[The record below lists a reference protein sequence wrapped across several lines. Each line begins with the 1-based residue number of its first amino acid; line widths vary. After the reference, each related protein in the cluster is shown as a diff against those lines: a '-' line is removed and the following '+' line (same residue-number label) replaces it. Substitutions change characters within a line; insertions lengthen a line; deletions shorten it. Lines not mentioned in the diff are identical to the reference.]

1 VSAAPVSHDEEH
13 RRPLVAT
20 TRYLDLETDVLA
32 SLPADGF
39 AWWHDGV
46 GFVASGSAGRV
57 AASQVREALAGIRAD
72 DEVRAAGTGPIAVGA
87 LSFDQ
92 ADTSAPDEMVI
103 PAVVLGQGRDGRV
116 WVTHVRSGPSDAAY
130 DLAPDCS
137 SDGGTPGHLDVSA
150 AVSMNEW
157 ADAVETVLKE
167 IAAGE
172 LRKVVLARQVVARAD
187 ERFSVAEV
195 TVRLRRENPRCY
207 VFAANGL
214 VGASPE
220 LLVERRGEVVRSRP
234 MAGTVSLDHEDALRW
249 LAASDKNRWE
259 HEIVVKAVVE
269 RLTSRCAQRPRVS
282 KTDVAS
288 FSGLA
293 HFATTVEG
301 RLREPAPSALDLAM
315 ELHPTPAVAGEPA
328 ATALDLISRLESRG
342 RGRYGGPVGWVD
354 AKGDGEFAVAL
365 RCAQFDGNR
374 AVLYAGAGIVAGSN
388 WEAEWEETQA
398 KLEPMLRALRRS

>member
-1 VSAAPVSHDEEH
+1 LHGEEH
-13 RRPLVAT
+13 RRSLVAT

-32 SLPADGF
+32 ALPADGF
-39 AWWHDGV
+39 AWWHDGL
-46 GFVASGSAGRV
+46 GFVARGSAGRV
-57 AASQVREALAGIRAD
+57 PTSQVREALAGIRAD
-72 DEVRAAGTGPIAVGA
+72 DEVRASGTGPIAVGA
-87 LSFDQ
+87 LPFDR
-92 ADTSAPDEMVI
+92 ADTSVPDELVI
-103 PAVVLGQGRDGRV
+103 PAVVLGQGGDGRV
-116 WVTHVRSGPSDAAY
+116 WVTQVRSSPSDATY
-130 DLAPDCS
+130 DLAPGCPC
-137 SDGGTPGHLDVSA
+137 DGDTPGHLDVSS

-157 ADAVETVLKE
+157 ADAVETALKD
-167 IAAGE
+167 IDAGE
-172 LRKVVLARQVVARAD
+172 LSKVVLARQVVVRAD

-195 TVRLRRENPRCY
+195 VVRLRRENPRCY

-234 MAGTVSLDHEDALRW
+234 MAGTVSLDNDDALRW

-259 HEIVVKAVVE
+259 HAIVVEAVVE
-269 RLTSRCAQRPRVS
+269 RLTSRCAHPPSVS
-282 KTDVAS
+282 TADVAS

-293 HFATTVEG
+293 HFATSVEG

-328 ATALDLISRLESRG
+328 ATALDLISRLEPRG

-365 RCAQFDGNR
+365 RCAQIGGSQ
-374 AVLYAGAGIVAGSN
+374 AVLYAGAGIVAGST

-398 KLEPMLRALRRS
+398 KLEPMLRALRRG